1 MNVEITNDICVIT
14 MDDGKANAV
23 GHTFL
28 DEINAGLD
36 RAEQEAKAVLLVGRE
51 GLFSAGFD
59 LKEFQKGPDATRALA
74 RRGFELLLRLYGLP
88 LPLVS
93 ACTGHGIAL
102 GAFILLA
109 SDSRVGISGDF
120 KVTLPETAISMDLPP
135 CLMELVKQ
143 RIASAHITRAA
154 IQSEVYTP
162 EGAVEAGF
170 LDEVVAPDA
179 LLERSM
185 AIAEKL
191 AALPQKFYAINNQAT
206 RSASLAVMEANL
218 P

>member
-23 GHTFL
+23 GHDLL
-28 DEINAGLD
+28 DGLTAGLD
-36 RAEQEAKAVLLVGRE
+36 RAEQEAKAVLLVGRD

-59 LKEFQKGPDATRALA
+59 LKEFQKGPDATRVLA
-74 RRGFELLLRLYGLP
+74 RRGFELLLRIYGYP

-109 SDSRVGISGDF
+109 SDTRVGVSGDF
-120 KVTLPETAISMDLPP
+120 KITLPETAISMDLPP

-143 RIASAHITRAA
+143 RITSTHITRAA
-154 IQSEVYTP
+154 IQAEVYTP
-162 EGAVEAGF
+162 EGAVDAGF
-170 LDEVVAPDA
+170 LDEVVAPEA

-191 AALPQKFYAINNQAT
+191 AALPQKYYAINKQAA
-206 RSASLAVMEANL
+206 RSASLAIMEANL

>member
-1 MNVEITNDICVIT
+1 MEIEIKNSICVIT
-14 MDDGKANAV
+14 MDDGKANAI
-23 GHTFL
+23 GHTML
-28 DEINAGLD
+28 DHLNAGLD
-36 RAEQEAKAVLLVGRE
+36 QAEQDAKAVLLVGRE

-59 LKEFQKGPDATRALA
+59 LKEFKKGPEATRALA
-74 RRGFELLLRLYGLP
+74 RRGFELLLRLYGYP

-93 ACTGHGIAL
+93 ACSGHGIAL

-109 SDSRVGISGDF
+109 SDTRVGVSGDF
-120 KVTLPETAISMDLPP
+120 KITLPETAISMDLPP

-143 RIASAHITRAA
+143 RIASTHITRAA
-154 IQSEVYTP
+154 IQAEVYTP
-162 EGAVEAGF
+162 EGAVDAGF
-170 LDEVVAPDA
+170 LDEVVAPEA

-191 AALPQKFYAINNQAT
+191 AALPQKYYAINKQAT

>member
-1 MNVEITNDICVIT
+1 MNVDITNDICVIT

-170 LDEVVAPDA
+170 LDEVVAPEA

-191 AALPQKFYAINNQAT
+191 AALPQKFYAINKQAT